1 MIIQIR
7 PAGLAGLGCAC
18 GGACDSCKLGLG
30 DLANNPP
37 PTIFDSLW
45 SGLTTVI
52 PVGETGIP
60 VWLIVAAGIFAAA
73 SLMPKPSEYRRR

>member
-18 GGACDSCKLGLG
+18 GGACNSCKLGLG
-30 DLANNPP
+30 DTTTNPT
-37 PTIFDSLW
+37 TIFDSLW

-60 VWLIVAAGIFAAA
+60 VWLIVAAGVLAAA